1 MAGSIRVVGGYD
13 RKAHPEVVRK
23 MITRGQSPVGNPA
36 VMATEAD
43 RDEVCRYFDDLVW
56 AGWLKHGTWSDEQL
70 EWLSARVDE
79 YIKGRDIELCCRC
92 RNHADHRRCHGDT
105 LRDLIIH
112 LAEGTWFSP
121 VTQKKL
127 KTPARTG

>member
-43 RDEVCRYFDDLVW
+43 RDKVCRHFDDLVLTSYSKK
-56 AGWLKHGTWSDEQL
+56 AQNSCQNRLGPSTSDT
-70 EWLSARVDE
+70 SSD
-79 YIKGRDIELCCRC
+79 K
-92 RNHADHRRCHGDT
+92 
-105 LRDLIIH
+105 
-112 LAEGTWFSP
+112 
-121 VTQKKL
+121 
-127 KTPARTG
+127 